1 MQKLIADTHTHSI
14 ASDHAYSTILENI
27 KAAQEQGLS
36 YLAMTEHGPAMP
48 DAPHSWHIQC
58 QWDIP
63 SVCCGVNILHG
74 VEANIMD
81 SEGGLDVSDSIL
93 AGLEWVIASMHGRL
107 FPHTTREEHTKAWLR
122 IAANPL
128 VDVIGHCAKGD
139 YEFDEQRV
147 LTAFREYGKLV
158 EVNNSCFLPGSSCIP
173 RYMEILRLCKKLEVP
188 VVVNTDSHFAG
199 NIGVFTSAL
208 TALEEIDF
216 PESLIVNADLERFE
230 QVVAQKRAG
239 LLH

>member
-48 DAPHSWHIQC
+48 DAPHIWHIRC
-58 QWDIP
+58 QWGIP

-93 AGLEWVIASMHGRL
+93 AGLEWVIASMHRQC
-107 FPHTTREEHTKAWLR
+107 FPRTTREEHTRAWLR
-122 IAANPL
+122 VACNPQ
-128 VDVIGHCAKGD
+128 VDVIGHCAKGG
-139 YEFDEQRV
+139 YEFDEQKV
-147 LTAFREYGKLV
+147 LLAFREYGKLV

-173 RYMEILRLCKKLEVP
+173 RYLDILRLCKKLEVP

-216 PESLIVNADLERFE
+216 PEFLIVNADLERFE